1 MASPLD
7 IIILAA
13 GKGTRMHSDLPK
25 VLHPIGG
32 RPLLQHVIDSARE
45 LGAEQLLTVVGHGAD
60 QVKERITGDDITF
73 VEQTEQLGTGHAVQQ
88 ALPHLRDQAKVL
100 VLYGDVPLIRAS
112 TLEKLIAAV
121 NSQQMALLTMTMED
135 PTGYGRIV
143 RGPEGEVQAIV
154 EQKDA
159 TEEQRKITETNTGIL
174 AATAEHL
181 RAWLPQLS
189 NNNAQGE
196 YYLTDLI
203 ALAHQ
208 SGVHI
213 HVEQPEAIQ
222 EVEGINNRQQQA
234 ALERY
239 YQQQQAERL
248 MAQGVTLMDPARID
262 CRGTLRTG
270 RDVVIDINC
279 VFEGEVALAD
289 GVHIGP
295 NCILKNCTI
304 GAGTRIEANSVIDQA
319 QVAAACTIGP
329 FARLRPGTQ
338 LAEGAKIGN
347 FVETKNAHIG
357 AGSKVNHLSYIGDTQ
372 MGSGV
377 NIGAGT
383 ITCNYDG
390 VNKHQTEIA
399 DDVFVGSNTAL
410 VAPVTLGKAS
420 TIGAGS
426 IVTRDVAE
434 GELAIARA
442 KQRNIQGWER
452 PQKT

>member
-1 MASPLD
+1 MAFPLD

-196 YYLTDLI
+196 YRSEEHTSEL
-203 ALAHQ
+203 Q
-208 SGVHI
+208 SRGHLVC
-213 HVEQPEAIQ
+213 
-222 EVEGINNRQQQA
+222 RLL
-234 ALERY
+234 LE
-239 YQQQQAERL
+239 
-248 MAQGVTLMDPARID
+248 
-262 CRGTLRTG
+262 
-270 RDVVIDINC
+270 
-279 VFEGEVALAD
+279 
-289 GVHIGP
+289 
-295 NCILKNCTI
+295 K
-304 GAGTRIEANSVIDQA
+304 
-319 QVAAACTIGP
+319 
-329 FARLRPGTQ
+329 
-338 LAEGAKIGN
+338 K
-347 FVETKNAHIG
+347 K
-357 AGSKVNHLSYIGDTQ
+357 K
-372 MGSGV
+372 
-377 NIGAGT
+377 
-383 ITCNYDG
+383 
-390 VNKHQTEIA
+390 
-399 DDVFVGSNTAL
+399 
-410 VAPVTLGKAS
+410 
-420 TIGAGS
+420 
-426 IVTRDVAE
+426 
-434 GELAIARA
+434 
-442 KQRNIQGWER
+442 
-452 PQKT
+452 